1 MNTKDISIIV
11 PIYNIEKYIE
21 RCIESILSQEYKNYE
36 LILVNDGSTDNS
48 LNIINKYSKND
59 NVKILNKKNG
69 GLSSAR
75 NYGIKYAT
83 GEYLMFIDGDDF
95 LLNNQCLTNLGK
107 KIKEEKS
114 DVIQYK
120 MVEYYGKKNK
130 YIYKTNLISSK
141 TNNKMIVLN
150 NLNCI
155 GQISISACDKIVK
168 RKVIIDNDLFFENGL
183 LSEDVLWSLKVYM
196 KINTIELLNKDIYVY
211 RQQRHGSIS
220 TSKSCKLAK
229 DLFYI
234 IKYWM
239 NYEYNSEETKK
250 LYYNIIAYW
259 YLILRVKF
267 NKKYYDKE
275 MLNYF
280 KKNDSNII
288 LYCNNYKVKKAYK
301 ISRIFGFNFSIFIM
315 KIYLYLKNKGIIK
328 I

>member
-1 MNTKDISIIV
+1 MKISIIV
-11 PIYNIEKYIE
+11 PVYNVEKYID
-21 RCIESILSQEYKNYE
+21 RCITSILHQNYDDYE
-36 LILVNDGSTDNS
+36 LLIIDDGSTDS
-48 LNIINKYSKND
+48 SGFLCDKYTKFSQ
-59 NVKILNKKNG
+59 VKIFHKKNG
-69 GLSSAR
+69 GLSDAR
-75 NYGIKYAT
+75 NYGINKAK
-83 GEYLMFIDGDDF
+83 GKYLMFVDGDDF
-95 LLNNQCLTNLGK
+95 LYNITCLKRISEFIDKTK
-107 KIKEEKS
+107 A

-120 MVEYYGKKNK
+120 MVYFYDRKDKYVFQKPLKNIK
-130 YIYKTNLISSK
+130 GNFYDKLFFM
-141 TNNKMIVLN
+141 NKN
-150 NLNCI
+150 
-155 GQISISACDKIVK
+155 GQISVSACDKIVK
-168 RKVIIDNDLFFENGL
+168 RKVIIDNGLFFENGL

-220 TSKSCKLAK
+220 TSKSCKVAK